1 MTSRAVRRCI
11 PADPGRQASLPSLQ
25 TYTRQ
30 TGEVSPH
37 ARTFDA
43 VTQQHNQDAIP
54 LAELPD
60 SDLVDAM
67 AAGDVEAM
75 DVLYDRY
82 NRAVFSFALKMLG
95 NREQAE
101 ELLQEVFVRAWR
113 QAHRFSEGRG
123 TYITWLLSI
132 THNMAIDEI
141 RRQNRRP
148 QKAETSDPVLL
159 LDNVRDEALSV
170 EDQALIGD
178 LRETMVTALAQLPDA
193 QRSALELA
201 YFHGLTQREIAEHQC
216 EPLGTIKTR
225 MRLAMKKLR
234 ELLETQGLDLT

>member
-1 MTSRAVRRCI
+1 
-11 PADPGRQASLPSLQ
+11 
-25 TYTRQ
+25 
-30 TGEVSPH
+30 
-37 ARTFDA
+37 
-43 VTQQHNQDAIP
+43 
-54 LAELPD
+54 
-60 SDLVDAM
+60 M
-67 AAGDVEAM
+67 AAGDIEAM
-75 DVLYDRY
+75 EVLYDRY

-113 QAHRFSEGRG
+113 QARRFSEGRG

-148 QKAETSDPVLL
+148 RKAESSDPVLML
-159 LDNVRDEALSV
+159 ANVRDENPSV
-170 EDQALIGD
+170 EDQALLGD
-178 LRETMVTALAQLPDA
+178 LRDVVREAMAQLPDA
-193 QRSALELA
+193 QRSALEMA
-201 YFHGLTQREIAEHQC
+201 YFQGYTQREIAEAQN

-234 ELLETQGLDLT
+234 SLLDTQGLDPT